1 MAGLRV
7 PSGTSRIGWV
17 LVRSLDLDGVTPATS
32 MSLTDS
38 IEGGSHAATL
48 NATTGWSAVSGG
60 MRFQPGAS
68 VNTDLDV
75 DLDDL
80 LGASWQY
87 AGVMALWNLTI
98 GTLSGS
104 AAAVLALVN
113 GGADVWLSHS
123 SSGWV
128 INNPGS
134 SASGSATATSQRVLA
149 MHLDSTGGT
158 FYRSQTANEVPAGLT
173 RLGQGTY
180 ARNATS
186 ALSGLELRLGLA
198 EPGSTM
204 SVTLHRLDVY
214 ARYGL

>member
-1 MAGLRV
+1 
-7 PSGTSRIGWV
+7 
-17 LVRSLDLDGVTPATS
+17 
-32 MSLTDS
+32 
-38 IEGGSHAATL
+38 
-48 NATTGWSAVSGG
+48 
-60 MRFQPGAS
+60 
-68 VNTDLDV
+68 
-75 DLDDL
+75 
-80 LGASWQY
+80 
-87 AGVMALWNLTI
+87 
-98 GTLSGS
+98 
-104 AAAVLALVN
+104 VLALVN